1 MSATSVTLSPMAGE
15 APLPPQPRVTV
26 FVPAYN
32 EAEAITPCLDSLL
45 AQSYPGEL
53 TEVLVVDGRSSDGT
67 VGVVTE
73 YVREHQAALAARGL
87 TVRVVDNPEQSLA
100 AAWNLAAAAATGD
113 IIAFVSA
120 HSHVLADYLGL
131 AVRHLQEG
139 SAHVV
144 GGPCRMVGA
153 TTVGRA
159 IAAAMSSPFGV
170 GPSLHRFAGDVPDI
184 ASVANAVY
192 PLAVL
197 RQHLPFDEDIG
208 KGEDWEM
215 HYRMRQA
222 GVRLAQHADMAY
234 EYHARPTLRGLWRQ
248 QWSYA
253 QAKVNIMRKHSRRAA
268 RLTHFVPLGLVLF
281 TLGGGI
287 GAAAVP
293 ALRPV
298 WGVGAGLYLF
308 GNVLSS
314 IWAARRH
321 GWATLPLLPW
331 AFICMHFAYGLG
343 MLWQLVGGPRRPQPQ
358 SVS

>member
-1 MSATSVTLSPMAGE
+1 
-15 APLPPQPRVTV
+15 
-26 FVPAYN
+26 
-32 EAEAITPCLDSLL
+32 
-45 AQSYPGEL
+45 
-53 TEVLVVDGRSSDGT
+53 
-67 VGVVTE
+67 
-73 YVREHQAALAARGL
+73 VREHEAALAAQGV
-87 TVRVVDNPEQSLA
+87 TVRVVDNPERSLA
-100 AAWNLAAAAATGD
+100 AAWNLAAETATGD

-120 HSHVLADYLGL
+120 HSHVKADYLGL

-153 TTVGRA
+153 TAVGRA

-170 GPSLHRFAGDVPDI
+170 GPSLHRFAGDVPEI

-192 PLAVL
+192 PLALL
-197 RQHLPFDEDIG
+197 RQHLPFDQSIG

-222 GVRLAQHADMAY
+222 GVRLAQHADMGY

-248 QWSYA
+248 QWGYA

-268 RLTHFVPLGLVLF
+268 RLTHFVPLSLVLCV
-281 TLGGGI
+281 LGGGVL
-287 GAAAVP
+287 AAALP

-298 WGVGAGLYLF
+298 WGVGAGLYLVA
-308 GNVLSS
+308 NVLSS
-314 IWAARRH
+314 VRAACRH
-321 GWATLPLLPW
+321 GGAILALLPL

-343 MLWQLVGGPRRPQPQ
+343 MLWQLVCGPRRLQPQ